1 MGCGWGESVI
11 IAKTTNHTRM
21 TETAAHDGERYS
33 EGATPSTFIACCF
46 YTDNYTREAEALRAS
61 LEATGTAYLLKRYS
75 SRGFWEANT
84 RIKPEFLLDC
94 LHRFPG
100 RNVVY
105 LDADSV
111 VRSPMV
117 LFDDFPGDVG
127 VFKAPAGSGMSHPY
141 LTGTLFLRN
150 IPAVHAF
157 VQAWID
163 AQGGMLLGVDQDSF
177 TTAMGRSQALRVGEL
192 PSSYVKIFDR
202 GDETPVVEHFQAS
215 RCRVKL
221 QRTLKKVRNICVW
234 SGVLVLLVLLISH
247 ARA

>member
-1 MGCGWGESVI
+1 
-11 IAKTTNHTRM
+11 M
-21 TETAAHDGERYS
+21 TENTLHDGEQYS
-33 EGATPSTFIACCF
+33 GWSAPGSFIACCF
-46 YTDNYTREAEALRAS
+46 FTENYASEAEALRAS
-61 LEATGTAYLLKRYS
+61 LEATGTPYFLKRYA

-84 RIKPEFLLDC
+84 RIKPEFLRDC
-94 LHRFPG
+94 LRRFPG
-100 RNVVY
+100 RNIVY

-117 LFDDFPGDVG
+117 LFDDYPADLG
-127 VFKAPAGSGMSHPY
+127 VFKAPSGSDMSHPY

-150 IPAVHAF
+150 APPVHAF
-157 VQAWID
+157 TQAWID

-177 TTAMGRSQALRVGEL
+177 TAAMARSPGLRVGEL

-215 RCRVKL
+215 RQRVKL

-234 SGVLVLLVLLISH
+234 VAVLGLLTLLVNQV
-247 ARA
+247 RA